1 MMHCRRGLVWEL
13 KGAIT
18 RTNDEGGGVATGQE
32 RSDSGIGG
40 ARNMSPCSI
49 DPFLALF
56 LASSNDSVPMEQS
69 GGLNRL
75 SLQTSARG
83 PMETFW
89 KDLRYA
95 FRMLLKSPG
104 FTLIAMLAL
113 GLGIGANTAIFSVF
127 NGVLWRPLPVKDP
140 QQLVILASKTPGFDF
155 PLNVSY
161 PDFQD
166 YRQLKA
172 VFSDLIA
179 YTPSPVN
186 FGSEGRPERAWTEMV
201 SGNYFSML
209 GLEAVRGRTFAPDE
223 GWVPG
228 KDPLLVL
235 SYKFWQK
242 RFGGDPAIIGHT
254 VQVNNHPFTVI
265 GVAPENFR
273 GAYYF
278 LEPDFYI
285 PLTTMG
291 LLDPN
296 QEDNLNKRGA
306 SYLRILGRIQP
317 GVTPAQAMA
326 AAEPLD
332 LRLAHD
338 FPDAHRGMS
347 LLVIPELKA
356 RPEPGL
362 VAGFMSTAALVFM
375 LLVGLVLLIACA
387 NVANL
392 ILSRANGRRKEF
404 ATRTALGATRG
415 RMIRQMLTE
424 TVLLSVLGGV
434 LGLIFARWAA
444 LALMSVR
451 IPSDVPLRL
460 FDLRMDWRIF
470 TFTFLAALV
479 TGMVAGLIPS
489 LQASRTDLADTL
501 KAGGRSGGAS
511 TGHHRFRNALVVAQV
526 AVSLLLLACAGFF
539 IRSLQNSSH
548 VDMGFRVDHTLLMS
562 MNVGLQGYKEE
573 RGQQF
578 FKQLTE
584 RVSSLPG
591 VRDAAIASYIP
602 MGDENSL
609 DYIYPEGQSTDDKSK
624 TETTFDDDVQPGYF
638 RTAGTPVIQGREFTE
653 ADNATAPKVAII
665 NETFAKQIWPGQDP
679 LGKVFRIK
687 KDGPPI
693 QVVGLTRTGKY
704 LFLYEKPQLYAY
716 FPLAQN
722 YSSGVNLFVHTQDDP
737 QRLVTAVREQISQL
751 DSGLPVFDVT
761 TMDVQV
767 QYGKALFPARLGV
780 MFVGTFGVLGLV
792 LASVGVYGV
801 VSFSVSQRTQEIGI
815 RTALGA
821 QRSNVLGMIIKQ
833 GMGMALIGTAV
844 GIVLSFLLFRA
855 LGSMLYGVKST
866 DFVTL
871 SAVSTMLLFV
881 AFVASYLPALRATRV
896 DPVVALREQ

>member
-1 MMHCRRGLVWEL
+1 MIQFPWNILWVS
-13 KGAIT
+13 I
-18 RTNDEGGGVATGQE
+18 VF
-32 RSDSGIGG
+32 
-40 ARNMSPCSI
+40 SI
-49 DPFLALF
+49 D
-56 LASSNDSVPMEQS
+56 VRE
-69 GGLNRL
+69 R
-75 SLQTSARG
+75 T

-140 QQLVILASKTPGFDF
+140 QQLVVLASKTPSFDF

-166 YRQLKA
+166 YRQLKT

-209 GLEAVRGRTFAPDE
+209 GIEAVRGRTFAADE

-242 RFGGDPAIIGHT
+242 RFGGDPTIIGQT
-254 VQVNNHPFTVI
+254 VQVNNHAFTVI

-296 QEDNLNKRGA
+296 QEDDLNKRGA
-306 SYLRILGRIQP
+306 SYLRVLGRIQP

-332 LRLAHD
+332 RRLAQE
-338 FPDAHRGMS
+338 FPDAHRGMT
-347 LLVIPELKA
+347 LLVMPELKA

-392 ILSRANGRRKEF
+392 ILARANGRRKEF

-424 TVLLSVLGGV
+424 TVLLSAFGGI

-470 TFTFLAALV
+470 TFTFLAALL
-479 TGMVAGLIPS
+479 TGMIAGLIPS
-489 LQASRTDLADTL
+489 LQASRADLADTL

-539 IRSLQNSSH
+539 IRSLQNSAH

-584 RVSSLPG
+584 RVRSLPG
-591 VRDAAIASYIP
+591 VRDAAIAAYIP

-609 DYIYPEGQSTDDKSK
+609 DNIYPEGQPTDDKSK
-624 TETTFDDDVQPGYF
+624 TETTFDDSVQPDYF
-638 RTAGTPVIQGREFTE
+638 RTAGTPVIEGREFTE
-653 ADNATAPKVAII
+653 ADNGTAPHVAII
-665 NETFAKQIWPGQDP
+665 NETFAKEIWPGQDP
-679 LGKVFRIK
+679 IGKVFRIK
-687 KDGPPI
+687 KD
-693 QVVGLTRTGKY
+693 GLTRTGKY

-716 FPLAQN
+716 FPMAQSYN
-722 YSSGVNLFVHTQDDP
+722 SGVNLFVYTQDDP
-737 QRLVTAVREQISQL
+737 QRLVTAIREQIRQL
-751 DSGLPVFDVT
+751 DAGLPVFNVT

-801 VSFSVSQRTQEIGI
+801 VSYSVSQRTQEIGI

-821 QRSNVLGMIIKQ
+821 QRSNVLGMILKQ
-833 GMGMALIGTAV
+833 GMAMSLIGTAV
-844 GIVLSFLLFRA
+844 GIVLSFLLFRG

-866 DFVTL
+866 DFLTL
-871 SAVSTMLLFV
+871 GTVSALLLFV
-881 AFVASYLPALRATRV
+881 AFVATYVPALRATRV

>member
-1 MMHCRRGLVWEL
+1 MFQIGWNL
-13 KGAIT
+13 
-18 RTNDEGGGVATGQE
+18 
-32 RSDSGIGG
+32 SG
-40 ARNMSPCSI
+40 CSI
-49 DPFLALF
+49 
-56 LASSNDSVPMEQS
+56 V
-69 GGLNRL
+69 
-75 SLQTSARG
+75 TSTDFRERI
-83 PMETFW
+83 PLETFW
-89 KDLRYA
+89 NDLRYA

-140 QQLVILASKTPGFDF
+140 QQLVILASKTSGFDF
-155 PLNVSY
+155 PLNLSY

-172 VFSDLIA
+172 VFSDLVA
-179 YTPSPVN
+179 YSPTPVN
-186 FGSEGRPERAWTEMV
+186 FGLEGRPERAWCEMV

-209 GLEAVRGRTFAPDE
+209 GIEPVRGRTFATDE
-223 GWVPG
+223 GWIPG
-228 KDPLLVL
+228 KDPLIVL

-242 RFGGDPAIIGHT
+242 RFGGDPAIIGQA
-254 VQVNNHPFTVI
+254 VQVNNHAFTVI
-265 GVAPENFR
+265 GVAPETFR

-291 LLDPN
+291 MLDPM
-296 QEDNLNKRGA
+296 QADDLNKRGA
-306 SYLRILGRIQP
+306 SFLRVLGRIQP
-317 GVTPAQAMA
+317 GVTSAQAMA

-332 LRLAHD
+332 QRLAQE
-338 FPDAHRGMS
+338 FPDSHKGMS
-347 LLVIPELKA
+347 LLVLPELKA

-375 LLVGLVLLIACA
+375 MLVGLVLLIACA

-392 ILSRANGRRKEF
+392 ILARANGRRKEF

-424 TVLLSVLGGV
+424 TVLLSVFGGL
-434 LGLIFARWAA
+434 LGLLFARWAA

-451 IPSDVPLRL
+451 LPTDIPIKL

-470 TFTFLAALV
+470 IFTFLAALV
-479 TGMVAGLIPS
+479 TGMVAGLVPS

-511 TGHHRFRNALVVAQV
+511 SGHHRFRNALVVAQV

-539 IRSLQNSSH
+539 IRSLQNSAH

-562 MNVGLQGYKEE
+562 MDVGLQGYSEE

-584 RVSSLPG
+584 RVRSLPG
-591 VRDAAIASYIP
+591 VRDAAIAAYIP
-602 MGDENSL
+602 MGNDNTL
-609 DYIYPEGQSTDDKSK
+609 VNIYPEGQTVDDKSN
-624 TETTFDDDVQPGYF
+624 TETAFDDMVQPGYF
-638 RTAGTPVIQGREFTE
+638 RTAGTSVVQGREFTE
-653 ADNATAPKVAII
+653 ADSATAPHVAII
-665 NETFAKQIWPGQDP
+665 NDTFAKAIWPGQDP
-679 LGKVFRIK
+679 IGKLFRTK

-722 YSSGVNLFVHTQDDP
+722 YNSSANLFVYTQDDP
-737 QRLVTAVREQISQL
+737 QRLASTVRDQIRQM
-751 DSGLPVFDVT
+751 DAGLPVFSVT
-761 TMDVQV
+761 TMDEQV

-780 MFVGTFGVLGLV
+780 MFVGTFGLLGLV

-801 VSFSVSQRTQEIGI
+801 VSYSVSQRTQEIGI

-821 QRSNVLGMIIKQ
+821 QRSHVLSMILRQ
-833 GMGMALIGTAV
+833 GMSMALIGTVV
-844 GIVLSFLLFRA
+844 GVVLSFLLFRG

-871 SAVSTMLLFV
+871 GAVSAMLLGV
-881 AFVASYLPALRATRV
+881 AFAASYIPALRAARV

>member
-1 MMHCRRGLVWEL
+1 
-13 KGAIT
+13 
-18 RTNDEGGGVATGQE
+18 
-32 RSDSGIGG
+32 
-40 ARNMSPCSI
+40 
-49 DPFLALF
+49 
-56 LASSNDSVPMEQS
+56 
-69 GGLNRL
+69 
-75 SLQTSARG
+75 
-83 PMETFW
+83 METFW

-95 FRMLLKSPG
+95 FRMLLRSPG
-104 FTLIAMLAL
+104 FTFVAVLAL
-113 GLGIGANTAIFSVF
+113 ALGIGANTAIFSVF

-140 QQLVILASKTPGFDF
+140 QQLVILACKTPSFDF

-166 YRQLKA
+166 YRQLKT

-209 GLEAVRGRTFAPDE
+209 GIEAVRGRTFAPDE

-228 KDPLLVL
+228 KDPLVVL

-242 RFGGDPAIIGHT
+242 RFGGDPTIIGHT
-254 VQVNNHPFTVI
+254 VQVNNHAFTII
-265 GVAPENFR
+265 GVAPEKFR

-285 PLTTMG
+285 PLTAMRF
-291 LLDPN
+291 LDPN
-296 QEDNLNKRGA
+296 QEDDLNKRGA
-306 SYLRILGRIQP
+306 SYLRVLGRIQP

-332 LRLAHD
+332 HRLAQE
-338 FPDAHRGMS
+338 FPDAHKGMS

-392 ILSRANGRRKEF
+392 ILARANGRRKEF

-424 TVLLSVLGGV
+424 TVLLSAFGGI

-444 LALMSVR
+444 LALMSVH

-470 TFTFLAALV
+470 LFTFLAALL
-479 TGMVAGLIPS
+479 TGMIAGLIPS
-489 LQASRTDLADTL
+489 LQASRADLADTL
-501 KAGGRSGGAS
+501 RAGGRSGGAS

-539 IRSLQNSSH
+539 IRSLQNSAH

-584 RVSSLPG
+584 RVRSLPG
-591 VRDAAIASYIP
+591 VRDAAIATYIP

-609 DYIYPEGQSTDDKSK
+609 DNIYPEGQPTDDKSK
-624 TETTFDDDVQPGYF
+624 TETTFDDSVQPDYF
-638 RTAGTPVIQGREFTE
+638 RTAGTPVIEGREFTE
-653 ADNATAPKVAII
+653 ADNGTAPHVAII
-665 NETFAKQIWPGQDP
+665 NQTFAKEIWPGQDP
-679 LGKVFRIK
+679 IGKVFRIK

-716 FPLAQN
+716 FPMAQSYN
-722 YSSGVNLFVHTQDDP
+722 SGVNLFVYTQDDP
-737 QRLVTAVREQISQL
+737 QRLVTAIREQIRQL
-751 DSGLPVFDVT
+751 DAGLPVFNVT

-801 VSFSVSQRTQEIGI
+801 VSYSVSQRTQEIGI

-821 QRSNVLGMIIKQ
+821 QRSNVLGMILKQ
-833 GMGMALIGTAV
+833 GMAMSLIGTAV
-844 GIVLSFLLFRA
+844 GIVLSFLLFRG

-866 DFVTL
+866 DFLTL
-871 SAVSTMLLFV
+871 GTVSALLLFV
-881 AFVASYLPALRATRV
+881 AFVASYVPALRATRV

>member
-1 MMHCRRGLVWEL
+1 
-13 KGAIT
+13 
-18 RTNDEGGGVATGQE
+18 
-32 RSDSGIGG
+32 
-40 ARNMSPCSI
+40 
-49 DPFLALF
+49 
-56 LASSNDSVPMEQS
+56 
-69 GGLNRL
+69 
-75 SLQTSARG
+75 
-83 PMETFW
+83 METFW
-89 KDLRYA
+89 KDLRYS

-127 NGVLWRPLPVKDP
+127 NGILWRPLPVKNP
-140 QQLVILASKTPGFDF
+140 EQLVVLASKTLSFDF

-166 YRQLKA
+166 YRQLKT

-209 GLEAVRGRTFAPDE
+209 GIEAVRGRTFAADE

-228 KDPLLVL
+228 KDPLVVL

-242 RFGGDPAIIGHT
+242 RFGGDPTIIGQT
-254 VQVNNHPFTVI
+254 VQVNNHAFTVI

-296 QEDNLNKRGA
+296 QEYDLNKRDA
-306 SYLRILGRIQP
+306 SYLRVLGRIQP

-332 LRLAHD
+332 RRLAQE
-338 FPDAHRGMS
+338 FPDAHRGMT
-347 LLVIPELKA
+347 LLVMPELKA

-392 ILSRANGRRKEF
+392 ILARANGRRKEF

-424 TVLLSVLGGV
+424 TVQLSVFGGI

-539 IRSLQNSSH
+539 IRSLQNSAH

-584 RVSSLPG
+584 RVRSLPG

-609 DYIYPEGQSTDDKSK
+609 DNIYSEGQPTDDKSK
-624 TETTFDDDVQPGYF
+624 TETTFDDSVQPGYF
-638 RTAGTPVIQGREFTE
+638 RTAGTPVIEGREFTE
-653 ADNATAPKVAII
+653 ADNATDPHVAII
-665 NETFAKQIWPGQDP
+665 NETFAKEIWPGQDP
-679 LGKVFRIK
+679 IGKVFRIK

-716 FPLAQN
+716 FPMAQSYN
-722 YSSGVNLFVHTQDDP
+722 SGVNLFVYTQDDP
-737 QRLVTAVREQISQL
+737 QRLVTAVRDQIRQL
-751 DSGLPVFDVT
+751 DAGLPVFNVT

-801 VSFSVSQRTQEIGI
+801 VSYSVSQRTQEIGI

-821 QRSNVLGMIIKQ
+821 RRSNVLGMILKQ
-833 GMGMALIGTAV
+833 GMAMSLIGTAV
-844 GIVLSFLLFRA
+844 GIVLSFLLFRG

-871 SAVSTMLLFV
+871 GAVSAILLAV
-881 AFVASYLPALRATRV
+881 AFAASYVPALRATRV

>member
-1 MMHCRRGLVWEL
+1 
-13 KGAIT
+13 
-18 RTNDEGGGVATGQE
+18 
-32 RSDSGIGG
+32 
-40 ARNMSPCSI
+40 
-49 DPFLALF
+49 
-56 LASSNDSVPMEQS
+56 
-69 GGLNRL
+69 
-75 SLQTSARG
+75 
-83 PMETFW
+83 METFW

-95 FRMLLKSPG
+95 FRMLLQSPG

-140 QQLVILASKTPGFDF
+140 QQLVVLASKTPSFDF
-155 PLNVSY
+155 PLNISY

-166 YRQLKA
+166 YRQLKT

-186 FGSEGRPERAWTEMV
+186 FGSGGRPERAWVEMV

-209 GLEAVRGRTFAPDE
+209 GIGAVRGRTFAPDE

-228 KDPLLVL
+228 KDPLMIL

-242 RFGGDPAIIGHT
+242 RFGGDPTIIGHT
-254 VQVNNHPFTVI
+254 VQVNNHAFTVI
-265 GVAPENFR
+265 GIAPEKFR

-306 SYLRILGRIQP
+306 SYLRVLGRIQP
-317 GVTPAQAMA
+317 GVTVAQAMS

-332 LRLAHD
+332 HRLAQE

-347 LLVIPELKA
+347 LLVIPELRA

-362 VAGFMSTAALVFM
+362 VAGFMSTAALIFM

-392 ILSRANGRRKEF
+392 ILARANGRRKEF

-424 TVLLSVLGGV
+424 TVLLSVFGGI
-434 LGLIFARWAA
+434 LGLVLARWAA
-444 LALMSVR
+444 LALMSLR

-470 TFTFLAALV
+470 TFAFLAALI
-479 TGMVAGLIPS
+479 TGVLAGLVPS
-489 LQASRTDLADTL
+489 LQASRTDLADAL

-511 TGHHRFRNALVVAQV
+511 AGHHRFRNALVVAQV

-562 MNVGLQGYKEE
+562 VNVGLQGYKEE

-584 RVSSLPG
+584 RVRSLPG
-591 VRDAAIASYIP
+591 VRDAAIAAYIP

-609 DYIYPEGQSTDDKSK
+609 DYIYPEGQPNDDKSK
-624 TETTFDDDVQPGYF
+624 TETTFDDSVQPGYF

-653 ADNATAPKVAII
+653 ADNASAPHVAII
-665 NETFAKQIWPGQDP
+665 NETFAKEIWPGQDP
-679 LGKVFRIK
+679 FGKVFRTK
-687 KDGPPI
+687 RDGPPI

-716 FPLAQN
+716 FP
-722 YSSGVNLFVHTQDDP
+722 YSQSYNSGASLFVYTQDAP
-737 QRLVTAVREQISQL
+737 QRLVTAVRDQIRQL
-751 DSGLPVFDVT
+751 DAGMPVFGVT
-761 TMDVQV
+761 TMDEQV
-767 QYGKALFPARLGV
+767 QYGKALFPARLAV

-801 VSFSVSQRTQEIGI
+801 VSFSVSQRTKEIGI

-821 QRSNVLGMIIKQ
+821 QRSNVLGMILKQ
-833 GMGMALIGTAV
+833 GMSMSLIGTAG
-844 GIVLSFLLFRA
+844 GIVLSFLLYRG
-855 LGSMLYGVKST
+855 LGSMLYGVKPN
-866 DFVTL
+866 DFGTL
-871 SAVSTMLLFV
+871 GAVSAILLTV
-881 AFVASYLPALRATRV
+881 AFAASYVPALRATRV

>member
-1 MMHCRRGLVWEL
+1 M
-13 KGAIT
+13 
-18 RTNDEGGGVATGQE
+18 Q
-32 RSDSGIGG
+32 
-40 ARNMSPCSI
+40 
-49 DPFLALF
+49 
-56 LASSNDSVPMEQS
+56 
-69 GGLNRL
+69 
-75 SLQTSARG
+75 
-83 PMETFW
+83 TFW

-95 FRMLLKSPG
+95 FRMLLRSPG
-104 FTLIAMLAL
+104 FTFVAVLAL
-113 GLGIGANTAIFSVF
+113 ALGIGANTAIFSVF

-140 QQLVILASKTPGFDF
+140 QQLVILACKTPSFDF

-166 YRQLKA
+166 YRQLKT

-209 GLEAVRGRTFAPDE
+209 GIEAVRGRTFAPDE

-228 KDPLLVL
+228 KDPLVVL

-242 RFGGDPAIIGHT
+242 RFGGDPTIIGHT
-254 VQVNNHPFTVI
+254 VQVNNHAFTII
-265 GVAPENFR
+265 GVAPEKFR

-285 PLTTMG
+285 PLTAMRF
-291 LLDPN
+291 LDPN
-296 QEDNLNKRGA
+296 QEDDLNKRGA
-306 SYLRILGRIQP
+306 SYLRVLGRIQP
-317 GVTPAQAMA
+317 GVTPGQAMA

-332 LRLAHD
+332 HRLAQE
-338 FPDAHRGMS
+338 FPDAHKGMS

-392 ILSRANGRRKEF
+392 ILARANGRRKEF

-424 TVLLSVLGGV
+424 TVLLSAFGGI

-470 TFTFLAALV
+470 LFTFLAALL
-479 TGMVAGLIPS
+479 TGMIAGLIPS
-489 LQASRTDLADTL
+489 LQASRADLADTL

-539 IRSLQNSSH
+539 IRSLQNSAH

-584 RVSSLPG
+584 RVRSLPG
-591 VRDAAIASYIP
+591 VRDAAIAAYIP

-609 DYIYPEGQSTDDKSK
+609 DNIYPEGQPTDDKSK
-624 TETTFDDDVQPGYF
+624 TETTFDDSVQPDYF
-638 RTAGTPVIQGREFTE
+638 RTAGTPVIEGREFTE
-653 ADNATAPKVAII
+653 ADNGTAPHVAII
-665 NETFAKQIWPGQDP
+665 NETFAKEIWPGQDP
-679 LGKVFRIK
+679 IGKVFRIK

-716 FPLAQN
+716 FPMAQSYN
-722 YSSGVNLFVHTQDDP
+722 SGVNLFVYTQDDP
-737 QRLVTAVREQISQL
+737 QRLVTAIREQIRQL
-751 DSGLPVFDVT
+751 DAGLPVFNVT

-801 VSFSVSQRTQEIGI
+801 VSYSVSQRTQEIGI

-821 QRSNVLGMIIKQ
+821 QRSNVLGMILKQ
-833 GMGMALIGTAV
+833 GMAMSLIGTAV
-844 GIVLSFLLFRA
+844 GIVLSFLLFRG

-866 DFVTL
+866 DFLTL
-871 SAVSTMLLFV
+871 GTVSALLLFV
-881 AFVASYLPALRATRV
+881 AFVATYVPALRATRV